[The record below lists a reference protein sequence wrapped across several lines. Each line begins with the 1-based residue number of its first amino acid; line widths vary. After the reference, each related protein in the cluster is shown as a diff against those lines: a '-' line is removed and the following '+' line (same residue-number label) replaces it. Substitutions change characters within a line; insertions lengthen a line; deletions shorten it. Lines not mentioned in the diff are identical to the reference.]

1 MKIRA
6 LFHELKH
13 GDPKAIAV
21 MSVIVFLATSL
32 WFSWNLYASSRR
44 AAPEIGEGRVRTPQP
59 TPTPLSTFVLA
70 QQELKVGEDP
80 PNPFHLPYVRRRPPV
95 RPDRGDRTERPDPP
109 VRPPPPPRPDPEPE
123 PPPPPPR
130 ETVTYVYR
138 GMIRRPDGNRAAM
151 VHNPRTGN
159 SMFLQAGAALPPL
172 TVVNVDT
179 ETLELAGEDDM
190 PVILNRGEP
199 QTFTLPE

>member
-1 MKIRA
+1 MKLRS

-13 GDPKAIAV
+13 GDPQAIAV
-21 MSVIVFLATSL
+21 MSVLVFVATSM

-44 AAPEIGEGRVRTPQP
+44 AAPEIGEGRARPPQP

-70 QQELKVGEDP
+70 QQEMKVGEEP

-95 RPDRGDRTERPDPP
+95 RPDRGDRPDRP
-109 VRPPPPPRPDPEPE
+109 VRPPPPPEPEPE
-123 PPPPPPR
+123 PEPETPPPPPR

-151 VHNPRTGN
+151 IHNPMTGN
-159 SMFLQAGAALPPL
+159 SVFLQAGAEIPPL
-172 TVVNVDT
+172 TLVNVDM
-179 ETLELAGEDDM
+179 ETLELLGEDDM
-190 PVILNRGEP
+190 PVTLKRGEP
-199 QTFTLPE
+199 QTFTLPR